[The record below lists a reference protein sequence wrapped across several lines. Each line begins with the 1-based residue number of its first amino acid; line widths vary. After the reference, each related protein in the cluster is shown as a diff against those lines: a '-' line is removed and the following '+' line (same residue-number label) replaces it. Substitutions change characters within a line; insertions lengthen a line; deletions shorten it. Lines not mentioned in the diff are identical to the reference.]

1 MEPGGEEEGS
11 VTKHVAKGMLV
22 AALLTAGGSVHA
34 QQADKAFFN
43 GKTVTYIVATSP
55 GGGYDTYG
63 RLVAEYMQKYLPGS
77 TFVVRNMP
85 GAGHLV
91 GTNALFASKPDGLT
105 LGTFNTGLIYTQL
118 AKHQGVKFDLTKM
131 SWIGKAATDPRAV
144 IIAAQSPIK
153 SWADLAKMK
162 DTQNFATSGPGGA
175 NFVETLAL
183 TAILKLP
190 IRMLSGYNGTDD
202 QLAMRRGE
210 IVGSIGS
217 RSSFE
222 QFVSNGYGRFIGQF
236 GGTEKD
242 IPQMADLVKGNVE
255 AERLVQLITAQG
267 DIARLTAGPPGV
279 PAPQLAALREA
290 YKESME
296 DKDLQ
301 ARAFKLEKPVEPL
314 IGEDV
319 AKAISNALNQSPEV
333 VELLVQGFS
342 KGK

>member
-131 SWIGKAATDPRAV
+131 SWIGRPRQDEGHAELRDVWAGRREFRRDAGAHRHSQTADQDAV
-144 IIAAQSPIK
+144 
-153 SWADLAKMK
+153 
-162 DTQNFATSGPGGA
+162 G
-175 NFVETLAL
+175 
-183 TAILKLP
+183 
-190 IRMLSGYNGTDD
+190 
-202 QLAMRRGE
+202 
-210 IVGSIGS
+210 
-217 RSSFE
+217 
-222 QFVSNGYGRFIGQF
+222 
-236 GGTEKD
+236 
-242 IPQMADLVKGNVE
+242 
-255 AERLVQLITAQG
+255 
-267 DIARLTAGPPGV
+267 
-279 PAPQLAALREA
+279 
-290 YKESME
+290 
-296 DKDLQ
+296 LQ
-301 ARAFKLEKPVEPL
+301 RH
-314 IGEDV
+314 
-319 AKAISNALNQSPEV
+319 
-333 VELLVQGFS
+333 
-342 KGK
+342 